1 MMSTIILE
9 SSMIECNLTE
19 LLLDFT
25 FIKNRLIEL
34 SHVKDNDK
42 IIIWDNKIYLDE
54 TPILIQPFTRYITG
68 QSRYYIQLFLHNQ
81 FKEYSAILSKI
92 EKCCKVLPEKHPKYQ
107 LLWQLVETN
116 IFFINKILPGLY
128 HIKKY
133 YHDNPPNIDIALLP
147 IIYNL
152 TLFKNKHIKNKEL

>member
-1 MMSTIILE
+1 MSTIILE

-34 SHVKDNDK
+34 SDIKGDDK
-42 IIIWDNKIYLDE
+42 ITIWDNKIYRDL
-54 TPILIQPFTRYITG
+54 TPGILQPFTRYITG
-68 QSRYYIQLFLHNQ
+68 QSRYNIQLFLHNQ
-81 FKEYSAILSKI
+81 FKEYSAVLSKI
-92 EKCCKVLPEKHPKYQ
+92 ERCCKVLPEKHPKYK
-107 LLWQLVETN
+107 LLWHLVSTN
-116 IFFINKILPGLY
+116 IHFIDKILPGLY

-152 TLFKNKHIKNKEL
+152 TLFKNKHVKNKEL

>member
-1 MMSTIILE
+1 MSTIILE

-34 SHVKDNDK
+34 SHIKDEDK
-42 IIIWDNKIYLDE
+42 IIIWDNKIYRDD
-54 TPILIQPFTRYITG
+54 TPILLQPFTRYITG
-68 QSRYYIQLFLHNQ
+68 QSRCNIQLFLHEQ
-81 FKEYSAILSKI
+81 FKEYATILNKI
-92 EKCCKVLPEKHPKYQ
+92 EKCSKVLPEKHPKYK

-116 IFFINKILPGLY
+116 IHFIDKILPGLY

-133 YHDNPPNIDIALLP
+133 YHNNPPNIDIALLP

-152 TLFKNKHIKNKEL
+152 TLFKNKHLKNKEL

>member
-9 SSMIECNLTE
+9 NSMIECNLTE

-34 SHVKDNDK
+34 SNIKENDK

-54 TPILIQPFTRYITG
+54 IPTVIQFITRYITG
-68 QSRYYIQLFLHNQ
+68 QSRYNIQLFLHNQ
-81 FKEYSAILSKI
+81 FKEYSVILNKI
-92 EKCCKVLPEKHPKYQ
+92 EKCCKVLPETHPKYQ
-107 LLWQLVETN
+107 LLWQLVFTN
-116 IFFINKILPGLY
+116 INFINKILPGLY

-147 IIYNL
+147 IIYNI
-152 TLFKNKHIKNKEL
+152 TLFKNKHIKNKQL

>member
-1 MMSTIILE
+1 MSTIILE

-34 SHVKDNDK
+34 SNIKENDK

-54 TPILIQPFTRYITG
+54 IPTVIQFITRYITG
-68 QSRYYIQLFLHNQ
+68 QSRYNIQLFLHNQ
-81 FKEYSAILSKI
+81 FKEYSGILSKI
-92 EKCCKVLPEKHPKYQ
+92 EKCCKVLPKTHPKYQ
-107 LLWQLVETN
+107 LLWQLVTTN
-116 IFFINKILPGLY
+116 IHFIDKILPGLY

-152 TLFKNKHIKNKEL
+152 TLFKNKHLKNKDL

>member
-9 SSMIECNLTE
+9 NSMIECNLTE

-34 SHVKDNDK
+34 SKIKADDK
-42 IIIWDNKIYLDE
+42 IYIWDNKIYLDE
-54 TPILIQPFTRYITG
+54 TPSLIQPIARFITG
-68 QSRYYIQLFLHNQ
+68 QSRYNIQLFLHNQ
-81 FKEYSAILSKI
+81 FKEYSAILNKI
-92 EKCCKVLPEKHPKYQ
+92 EKCCKVLPEEHPKYK
-107 LLWQLVETN
+107 LLWQLVKTN
-116 IFFINKILPGLY
+116 LFFIDKILPGLY

-133 YHDNPPNIDIALLP
+133 YHDNPPNIDIALHP